1 MARLRRLPPDLRED
15 TNIQGRE
22 RRRRSLPQA
31 LLCPKNSEAGQCTD
45 VKAYRGVTLCLTAVF
60 LGSAGIVLLAT
71 AGSVTDPTRGLVKGE
86 ALHSL
91 LIGPE
96 DLPRWEKVLDLQML
110 LHQGKTPDAR
120 ESLRRAPDALLG
132 SLLNHGLSP

>member
-1 MARLRRLPPDLRED
+1 
-15 TNIQGRE
+15 
-22 RRRRSLPQA
+22 
-31 LLCPKNSEAGQCTD
+31 

-60 LGSAGIVLLAT
+60 LVSAGIVLLAT

-96 DLPRWEKVLDLQML
+96 DLPRWEKVLDLQIL